1 MSSNFKVLYVLII
14 NFSERGWAI
23 EKVQVHDIYIGIS
36 SDAIMYLFFFLQRLV
51 LRSSVHV
58 ELEYSHQK
66 LLTW

>member
-36 SDAIMYLFFFLQRLV
+36 SDAIMYLFFFFTAV
-51 LRSSVHV
+51 GF
-58 ELEYSHQK
+58 K
-66 LLTW
+66 I